1 MSRLFGTDGV
11 RGVANADLS
20 PELAFSLGEAACC
33 TLADGHAPR
42 IAIGRDTRRSGDLL
56 EAALVAGICAAGG
69 RALCLGV
76 IPTPGVAYLT
86 RDLGAQAGVVISASH
101 NPAEYNGIK
110 FFDARGLK
118 LPDDTED
125 VISDMVLARAIC
137 ERPTLEGVGTVEH
150 DEEVIQRYVD
160 HAVGTISGDLAGMRI
175 AIDCGNGAAS
185 WTSPTVL
192 RELGA
197 QVTALNNDPD
207 GLNIN
212 LNCGST
218 HMDGLRETVRSGG
231 FDVGLAHDG
240 DADRL
245 LAVDERGDVVDG
257 DFIMA
262 ICAAHMKREKRLP
275 KDTVVTTVM
284 TNLGFDL
291 AMRAIGI
298 GVIKT
303 RVGDRYVLEKMIE
316 EGATVGGEQ
325 SGHIIYLDHNTT
337 GDGII
342 TALQLLHVIRETGR
356 SLSDLAKIME
366 RLPQVLINVEVKH
379 KEKLDVADDLWV
391 RIREVEA
398 QLEGHGR
405 ILVRASGTEPMV
417 RVMVE
422 SNDEGEARRVADDMA
437 RLVVKE
443 LE

>member
-20 PELAFSLGEAACC
+20 PELAFSLGEAACR
-33 TLADGHAPR
+33 TLADHHAPK

-56 EAALVAGICAAGG
+56 ETSLVAGICAAGG
-69 RALCLGV
+69 QALCLGV

-86 RDLGAQAGVVISASH
+86 RELGAQAGAVISASH
-101 NPAEYNGIK
+101 NPAKYNGIK
-110 FFDARGLK
+110 FFDSRGLK
-118 LPDDTED
+118 LPDDVED
-125 VISDMVLARAIC
+125 EISDMVLSRTTR
-137 ERPTLEGVGTVEH
+137 ERPTLDGVGTVEH

-160 HAVGTISGDLAGMRI
+160 HAAGTISSDLSGMKI

-192 RELGA
+192 HELGA
-197 QVTALNNDPD
+197 DVTALNNSPD

-212 LNCGST
+212 LDCGST
-218 HMDGLRETVRSGG
+218 HMEGLRRAVTEGG
-231 FDVGLAHDG
+231 FAVGLAHDG

-245 LAVDERGDVVDG
+245 LAVDETGQVVDG

-262 ICAAHMKREKRLP
+262 ICAAQMKAQGELP

-291 AMRAIGI
+291 AMKRLGI
-298 GVIKT
+298 NVIKT
-303 RVGDRYVLEKMIE
+303 RVGDRYVLEKMLE

-325 SGHIIYLDHNTT
+325 SGHIIYLDYNTT
-337 GDGII
+337 GDGVV
-342 TALQLLHVIRETGR
+342 TALQLLQVMHLTGKP
-356 SLSDLAKIME
+356 LSELTQVME
-366 RLPQVLINVEVKH
+366 RLPQVLVNVDVKH
-379 KEKLDVADDLWV
+379 KEKLDTCDDISARV
-391 RIREVEA
+391 NQI
-398 QLEGHGR
+398 EGMLSGRGR

-422 SNDEGEARRVADDMA
+422 SDDGGEAERIANDVAE
-437 RLVVKE
+437 LVAKE